1 MAVAQGVMPRAVDI
15 GRVQAAL
22 LKQGAYLRPAME
34 AASVTVD

>member
-1 MAVAQGVMPRAVDI
+1 
-15 GRVQAAL
+15 VQAAL